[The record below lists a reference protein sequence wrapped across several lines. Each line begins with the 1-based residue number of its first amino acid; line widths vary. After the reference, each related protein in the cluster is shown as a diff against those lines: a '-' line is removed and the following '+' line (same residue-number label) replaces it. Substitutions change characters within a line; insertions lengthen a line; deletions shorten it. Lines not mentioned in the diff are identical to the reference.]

1 MYHMYSVDQWVH
13 TEYPLFYSK
22 KKKRNII
29 YIISSNFVLI
39 KRESRQVGKT
49 LKHTDMI
56 TLGPVKCFQ

>member
-1 MYHMYSVDQWVH
+1 MNES
-13 TEYPLFYSK
+13 TPNILFFIQK
-22 KKKRNII
+22 KEKII

-39 KRESRQVGKT
+39 KRESRQVGKA